1 MKNNKIEKLD
11 INEARSITKIS
22 KELASVTSRMKE
34 LADEFYGGELGSSKR
49 VEEIKNELRELTPK
63 KKALI
68 DELDNSVA
76 GKDRNIELAI
86 EESLLTDEELLE
98 NHLNEKITVK
108 QALRN
113 ASDALLETP
122 QGKKFDTEYIYDY
135 LQSLERMAKKDPKSF
150 VKDYGDFTIND
161 YIEDV
166 EYNMANESV
175 VNEGEYVIID
185 TRGNARDIGSKIQGQ
200 RFLKGKK
207 GFHIVLKKNA
217 LKARRAIEKNGG
229 KTTGSKISDILYDM
243 MYEATKVVEAGT
255 GVVVARALIK
265 KGFSSSDSEEK
276 LINAMV
282 DYLKDRGE
290 SRTYISTFTSQDG
303 DDIMD
308 TISALQYFDTK
319 EGKKYL
325 KENPK
330 GPYESKITEAK
341 QRKISSSDMEKI
353 EKVVDDAEL
362 SFMRLP
368 SSETWMEDYNTDDM
382 VGIILA
388 YYNRPEYKN
397 STIQDIL
404 DLFDVKK
411 QKNNIYGWQ
420 DEMQAESNTSA
431 VTEKRNIQTKRKYTD
446 SHPAKTV
453 GSSARIRN
461 KILEAIKDGKMHQ
474 DEFNRIVKELSSD
487 HKRWMK
493 RNSKMFN
500 VSEEGISLT
509 RFGQTILK
517 GLSLNE
523 SLSFESFKN
532 NK

>member
-1 MKNNKIEKLD
+1 MKNENIGE

-22 KELASVTSRMKE
+22 KELANVTSRMKE
-34 LADEFYGGELGSSKR
+34 LADEFYGGELGSAER
-49 VEEIKNELRELTPK
+49 VKEIKNELRELTPK
-63 KKALI
+63 KKTLI
-68 DELDNSVA
+68 QELDDSVA

-86 EESLLTDEELLE
+86 EESLLSDEELLE

-135 LQSLERMAKKDPKSF
+135 LESLERMAKKDPKSF

-166 EYNMANESV
+166 EYNMANESKDL
-175 VNEGEYVIID
+175 NEGEFVIID

-243 MYEATKVVEAGT
+243 MYESKP
-255 GVVVARALIK
+255 
-265 KGFSSSDSEEK
+265 S
-276 LINAMV
+276 
-282 DYLKDRGE
+282 
-290 SRTYISTFTSQDG
+290 
-303 DDIMD
+303 
-308 TISALQYFDTK
+308 
-319 EGKKYL
+319 
-325 KENPK
+325 
-330 GPYESKITEAK
+330 ESKIDEAK
-341 QRKISSSDMEKI
+341 QRKLSSKDLEKI
-353 EKVVDDAEL
+353 EQVVDDAETAI
-362 SFMRLP
+362 MRLP
-368 SSETWMEDYNTDDM
+368 SSETWMDDYSTEAMVKILVTIYNSSEYRNTS
-382 VGIILA
+382 L
-388 YYNRPEYKN
+388 
-397 STIQDIL
+397 QDLL
-404 DLFDVKK
+404 DVYDVKK
-411 QKNNIYGWQ
+411 QSDNIYGWK
-420 DEMQAESNTSA
+420 DEMQSESV
-431 VTEKRNIQTKRKYTD
+431 VTEGRNIQTKRKYTEK
-446 SHPAKTV
+446 HPAKTV
-453 GSSARIRN
+453 GTSARIRN
-461 KILEAIKDGKMHQ
+461 KILEAIKDGKMNQ
-474 DEFNRIVKELSSD
+474 TEFDRIVKELSSD

-509 RFGQTILK
+509 KFGHTILA
-517 GLSLNE
+517 GITVNE
-523 SLSFESFKN
+523 SFESFRN

>member
-1 MKNNKIEKLD
+1 MKNDKIGE

-22 KELASVTSRMKE
+22 KELANVTSRMKE
-34 LADEFYGGELGSSKR
+34 LADEFYGGELGSAKR
-49 VEEIKNELRELTPK
+49 VKEIKNELRELTPK
-63 KKALI
+63 KKTLI
-68 DELDNSVA
+68 QELDDSVA

-86 EESLLTDEELLE
+86 EESLLSDEELLE

-135 LQSLERMAKKDPKSF
+135 LESLERMAKKDPKSF

-166 EYNMANESV
+166 EYNMANESKDL
-175 VNEGEYVIID
+175 NEGEFVIID

-243 MYEATKVVEAGT
+243 MYEGTSIVEGYKSNIKKKWASTDTMMDDLREFILDAKDSGGEDLVRDIHSALRLMTNYAEGELKESVLNKETAVVEA
-255 GVVVARALIK
+255 
-265 KGFSSSDSEEK
+265 
-276 LINAMV
+276 
-282 DYLKDRGE
+282 
-290 SRTYISTFTSQDG
+290 
-303 DDIMD
+303 
-308 TISALQYFDTK
+308 
-319 EGKKYL
+319 
-325 KENPK
+325 
-330 GPYESKITEAK
+330 
-341 QRKISSSDMEKI
+341 
-353 EKVVDDAEL
+353 
-362 SFMRLP
+362 
-368 SSETWMEDYNTDDM
+368 
-382 VGIILA
+382 
-388 YYNRPEYKN
+388 
-397 STIQDIL
+397 
-404 DLFDVKK
+404 
-411 QKNNIYGWQ
+411 
-420 DEMQAESNTSA
+420 
-431 VTEKRNIQTKRKYTD
+431 RNIQTKRKYTD
-446 SHPAKTV
+446 NHPAKTV
-453 GSSARIRN
+453 GTSARIRN
-461 KILEAIKDGKMHQ
+461 KILEAIKDGKMNQ
-474 DEFNRIVKELSSD
+474 TEFDRIVKELSSD

-509 RFGQTILK
+509 KFGHTILK
-517 GLSLNE
+517 GITVNE
-523 SLSFESFKN
+523 SFESFRN

>member
-1 MKNNKIEKLD
+1 MKNDKTGRV
-11 INEARSITKIS
+11 NEARSITKIS

-68 DELDNSVA
+68 AELDNSVA

-135 LQSLERMAKKDPKSF
+135 LESLERMAKKDPKSF

-243 MYEATKVVEAGT
+243 MYEATKVVEGGT

-330 GPYESKITEAK
+330 GTYESKITEAK
-341 QRKISSSDMEKI
+341 Q
-353 EKVVDDAEL
+353 
-362 SFMRLP
+362 
-368 SSETWMEDYNTDDM
+368 
-382 VGIILA
+382 
-388 YYNRPEYKN
+388 
-397 STIQDIL
+397 
-404 DLFDVKK
+404 
-411 QKNNIYGWQ
+411 
-420 DEMQAESNTSA
+420 
-431 VTEKRNIQTKRKYTD
+431 RNIQTKRKYTD

-453 GSSARIRN
+453 GATARIRN
-461 KILEAIKDGKMHQ
+461 KILEAIKDGIMDQ
-474 DEFNRIVKELSSD
+474 DEFNKIVKELSSD

-500 VSEEGISLT
+500 VSEEGISLS
-509 RFGQTILK
+509 RFGHTILK
-517 GLSLNE
+517 GLSINE
-523 SLSFESFKN
+523 SLSFKSFKN